1 MSFVYSPPPVV
12 VDASA
17 AIEFVTGSH
26 AWRATFDEWADAERT
41 LLAPGNFFAAVAN
54 GLMLGHA
61 KLQATDARHR
71 LSLVVDTGVESSSQR
86 LSALFDAMDLAERHT
101 LTIYDALYLQL
112 ALDVGGELATLDTDL
127 RQAAT
132 AEGLTITG

>member
-26 AWRATFDEWADAERT
+26 PWRAIFDAWADAERT
-41 LLAPGNFFAAVAN
+41 LLAPGNFLAEVAN

-61 KLQATDARHR
+61 KLQANDARHR
-71 LSLVVDTGVESSSQR
+71 LSLVVGAGVESSGHG
-86 LSALFDAMDLAERHT
+86 LSGLFDAMDLAERHT

-112 ALDVGGELATLDTDL
+112 ALDVDGELATLDADL

-132 AEGLTITG
+132 AEGLTITD